1 MKISHIYKTARR
13 GTRFFAGNL
22 LPETAEKIC
31 NARGALLKSC
41 AMKKI
46 ASIMCLCAAVF
57 GADGICAQQQDS
69 VPQLKAKIAALETQI
84 ADDAGVIS
92 ALRAE
97 IRSLK
102 KEIRKM
108 KRDAV
113 AATVAAS
120 DVKKA
125 AAKQTAGE
133 SASSK
138 SASREAYADTVKSA
152 SQSKVESQSA
162 TRKPAESS
170 VWDHMFP
177 F

>member
-1 MKISHIYKTARR
+1 M
-13 GTRFFAGNL
+13 F
-22 LPETAEKIC
+22 
-31 NARGALLKSC
+31 
-41 AMKKI
+41 
-46 ASIMCLCAAVF
+46 MCVAVF
-57 GADGICAQQQDS
+57 GTGGLCAQQQDS

-84 ADDAGVIS
+84 AADAGVIS
-92 ALRAE
+92 ALRTE

-113 AATVAAS
+113 AATLAAP
-120 DVKKA
+120 DVQKVS
-125 AAKQTAGE
+125 AKQSAGE
-133 SASSK
+133 SASAK
-138 SASREAYADTVKSA
+138 TPSREAYADTVKSA

>member
-1 MKISHIYKTARR
+1 MKISQIYKTARR

-22 LPETAEKIC
+22 LPKTAEKIC

-57 GADGICAQQQDS
+57 GANGLCAQQQDS

-92 ALRAE
+92 ALRTE

-125 AAKQTAGE
+125 AGE

-138 SASREAYADTVKSA
+138 PTPREAYADTVKSA

-162 TRKPAESS
+162 TRKPADSS
-170 VWDHMFP
+170 IWDHMFP

>member
-1 MKISHIYKTARR
+1 MKISQIYKTARR

-57 GADGICAQQQDS
+57 GTGGLCAQQQDS

-84 ADDAGVIS
+84 ADDSGVIS
-92 ALRAE
+92 ALRTE

-133 SASSK
+133 SSSK

>member
-1 MKISHIYKTARR
+1 
-13 GTRFFAGNL
+13 
-22 LPETAEKIC
+22 
-31 NARGALLKSC
+31 
-41 AMKKI
+41 
-46 ASIMCLCAAVF
+46 MCLCAAVF
-57 GADGICAQQQDS
+57 GTGGLCAQQQDS

-92 ALRAE
+92 ALRTE

-133 SASSK
+133 SSSK